1 MTYLITGVFT
11 IIVLIFCFFYFIK
24 QSKFPSGF
32 IGRKMMRLWNKIY
45 LPMVKWSLN
54 EIDISFFPTL
64 ILDVGTGNGA
74 STNLLYES
82 YRPSSIYGIDISETA
97 IKEAKNVY
105 QSGSI
110 SFELMN
116 INHLRYKDDTFD
128 FVTAF
133 QTHFHWKNLELSLIE
148 IKRILVSGGKVIMA
162 CETNKINIYT
172 HEYKNAEEFRKLL
185 DKLGFKNFVYKTFH
199 KWTAYYFQK

>member
-1 MTYLITGVFT
+1 MIYFLTGIFAVT
-11 IIVLIFCFFYFIK
+11 ILVFCFFYFIK
-24 QSKFPSGF
+24 QSRLPNGLV
-32 IGRKMMRLWNKIY
+32 GRKMMRLWNKIY

-54 EIDISFFPTL
+54 EIDTSFSPSS
-64 ILDVGTGNGA
+64 ILDIGVGNGA

-97 IKEAKNVY
+97 IKEAKNMCH
-105 QSGSI
+105 SGSI

-116 INHLRYKDDTFD
+116 INHLNYKNNMFD

-133 QTHFHWKNLELSLIE
+133 QTHFHWKNLEVSLVE
-148 IKRILVSGGKVIMA
+148 IKRVLVSNGKVVMA
-162 CETNKINIYT
+162 CETDKINIYT
-172 HEYKNAEEFRKLL
+172 PEYKNAEEFRKLL
-185 DKLGFKNFVYKTFH
+185 DKLGFKNFVYKTYH